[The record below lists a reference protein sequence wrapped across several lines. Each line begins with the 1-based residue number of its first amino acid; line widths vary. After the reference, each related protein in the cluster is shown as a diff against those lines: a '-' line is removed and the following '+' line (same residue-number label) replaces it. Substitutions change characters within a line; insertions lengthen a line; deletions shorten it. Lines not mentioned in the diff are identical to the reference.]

1 MTRLNVVKKLQV
13 VSVTPPIN
21 TFEPSNR
28 LTILII
34 ILFISSFKI
43 NTVNL
48 FPAPTVLVPLIFLSN
63 LFIALEIKFVTN
75 RGKLSV
81 AKGIAI
87 FASAFFPK
95 LASRESKDPRE

>member
-21 TFEPSNR
+21 TFESSNSF
-28 LTILII
+28 TILII
-34 ILFISSFKI
+34 LFLSSFKI

-48 FPAPTVLVPLIFLSN
+48 FPALTVLFPLIFLSN
-63 LFIALEIKFVTN
+63 LFVAVEIKLITN
-75 RGKLSV
+75 RGKLSL

-87 FASAFFPK
+87 FASAFILK

>member
-34 ILFISSFKI
+34 LFISSFKI

-48 FPAPTVLVPLIFLSN
+48 FPALTVLFPLIFLSN

-75 RGKLSV
+75 RGKLSIV
-81 AKGIAI
+81 KGIAI

-95 LASRESKDPRE
+95 LASRESKDLRE

>member
-34 ILFISSFKI
+34 LFISSFKI

-48 FPAPTVLVPLIFLSN
+48 FPALTVLVPLIFLSN

>member
-21 TFEPSNR
+21 TFESSNR
-28 LTILII
+28 FTILI

-48 FPAPTVLVPLIFLSN
+48 FPALTVLFPLIFLSS
-63 LFIALEIKFVTN
+63 LFIALEIKFITN

-87 FASAFFPK
+87 SASAFFPK

>member
-21 TFEPSNR
+21 TFESSNR
-28 LTILII
+28 LTILI

-48 FPAPTVLVPLIFLSN
+48 FPALTVLVPLIFLSN

-75 RGKLSV
+75 RGKLSI

-95 LASRESKDPRE
+95 LASRESKDLR

>member
-1 MTRLNVVKKLQV
+1 MTQLNVVKKLQV

-34 ILFISSFKI
+34 LFISSFKI

-48 FPAPTVLVPLIFLSN
+48 FPALTVLFPLIFLSN

>member
-21 TFEPSNR
+21 TFESSNR
-28 LTILII
+28 LTILI

-48 FPAPTVLVPLIFLSN
+48 FPALTVLFPLIFLSN

-75 RGKLSV
+75 RGKLSIV
-81 AKGIAI
+81 KGIAI

-95 LASRESKDPRE
+95 LASRESKDLRE

>member
-21 TFEPSNR
+21 TFESSNSF
-28 LTILII
+28 TILII
-34 ILFISSFKI
+34 LFLSSFKI

-48 FPAPTVLVPLIFLSN
+48 FPALTVLFPLIFLSN
-63 LFIALEIKFVTN
+63 LFVAVEIKLITN
-75 RGKLSV
+75 RGKLSL

-87 FASAFFPK
+87 FASAFIPK

>member
-21 TFEPSNR
+21 TFESSNR
-28 LTILII
+28 LTILI

-48 FPAPTVLVPLIFLSN
+48 FPALTVLFPLIFLSN

-75 RGKLSV
+75 RGKLSI

-95 LASRESKDPRE
+95 LASRESKDLRE

>member
-34 ILFISSFKI
+34 LFISSFKI
-43 NTVNL
+43 NTANL
-48 FPAPTVLVPLIFLSN
+48 FPALTVLVPLIFLSN

-95 LASRESKDPRE
+95 LASRESKDLRE